1 MDSKCVYED
10 KAVIHELTQ
19 GLQMAQQLRDN
30 LHSPKARD
38 FYIQMILF
46 SYDKALCIMRSGHS
60 AGQLPESSISFAS
73 PRSKQ
78 FQFDQC
84 FSGQQGEN
92 TISKK
97 RKQSTT
103 WKERHSKV
111 HKCFATKQVNEKNG
125 HPTGFDI
132 AYNRGAQSTS
142 PPPLSPEIYEITP
155 IHHLL
160 SPPSP
165 GEMLSNLRANLS
177 VNTSD
182 LGGDID
188 TIPSLFSFPSTSSGL
203 IQDNH
208 QLHFP
213 NYYDDELLPIFSPPF
228 ISPVTSESN
237 MFSEWGS
244 SQSLD
249 FLADADLDFEFN
261 NSMF

>member
-46 SYDKALCIMRSGHS
+46 SYDKALCILRSGHS
-60 AGQLPESSISFAS
+60 AGQLLESSMSFAS
-73 PRSKQ
+73 PQSEK
-78 FQFDQC
+78 FQFDQP

-97 RKQSTT
+97 RKQATT
-103 WKERHSKV
+103 WEERNSKV
-111 HKCFATKQVNEKNG
+111 HKCFATKQVMNEKNE

-132 AYNRGAQSTS
+132 AYNRGAQSAS
-142 PPPLSPEIYEITP
+142 PPPLSPEINQ
-155 IHHLL
+155 L

-165 GEMLSNLRANLS
+165 GEMLSNLKANLS

-188 TIPSLFSFPSTSSGL
+188 SIPSLFSGPME
-203 IQDNH
+203 DNH
-208 QLHFP
+208 QLHHFP

-237 MFSEWGS
+237 MFTEWGS

-249 FLADADLDFEFN
+249 YLADADLDFEFN